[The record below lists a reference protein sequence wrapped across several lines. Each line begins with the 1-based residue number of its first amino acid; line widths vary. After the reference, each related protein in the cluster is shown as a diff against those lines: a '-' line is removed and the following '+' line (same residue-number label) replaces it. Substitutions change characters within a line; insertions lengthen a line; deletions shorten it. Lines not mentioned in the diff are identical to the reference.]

1 MMNIVLLILTTI
13 ISIPVIVFTLEVF
26 LSFLPLRK
34 IKSPIDAKD
43 PAVVVLVPAHN
54 ESGTIENTLVSVNK
68 QLKEGD
74 RILVVADNCVDD
86 TADIAR
92 SHGAIVIER
101 VDHEKLGKG
110 YALDYGVRYLENSPP
125 DILIVIDADCHID
138 SGTLSLLANK
148 AMGENKPVQALN
160 LMSYNSP
167 TTKQRLAEFAWLVKN
182 YVRPIGLHNI
192 GMPCQLMGTGM
203 AFPWPVIA
211 SANIATGN
219 IVEDVKMGLD
229 MAAAGYAPI
238 FCPDARVISSFPDT
252 FSAEHGQRKRW
263 EHGHLSTILN
273 EVPEGIVRSI
283 RTINPRLL
291 ILILDLSVPPLALLT
306 IILLCMLIL
315 SVTHLVLGGA
325 HALVYFNLILLCF
338 FFVSTLLAWYTWGR
352 KVISFLDL
360 LQIPLYIVKKIPL
373 YALFLI
379 KKESSWVRTSRNKKQ

>member
-1 MMNIVLLILTTI
+1 MTNIILLILTTI
-13 ISIPVIVFTLEVF
+13 VSIPVIVFTAEVF
-26 LSFLPLRK
+26 LSFSPLRK
-34 IKSPIDAKD
+34 IRTPNDENN
-43 PAVVVLVPAHN
+43 PTVVVLVPAHN
-54 ESGTIENTLVSVNK
+54 ESGTIENTLTNINK

-74 RILVVADNCVDD
+74 HVLVVADNCADN
-86 TADIAR
+86 TAEIAR

-101 VDHEKLGKG
+101 VDPENLGKG
-110 YALDYGVRYLENSPP
+110 YALDYGVRYLEDNPP
-125 DILIVIDADCHID
+125 DVLIVIDADCYVD

-167 TTKQRLAEFAWLVKN
+167 TTKQRVAEFAWLVKN
-182 YVRPIGLHNI
+182 YVRPRGLYNI

-211 SANIATGN
+211 SANMATGN

-238 FCPDARVISSFPDT
+238 FCPDARVVSSFPDT
-252 FSAEHGQRKRW
+252 LSAEHSQRKRW

-273 EVPEGIVRSI
+273 EVPKGVVRSI
-283 RTINPRLL
+283 KRINPRLL

-306 IILLCMLIL
+306 ITLLGMFIL
-315 SVTHLVLGGA
+315 SVVYMIFEGA
-325 HALVYFNLILLCF
+325 PALVYFNLILLGL
-338 FFVSTLLAWYTWGR
+338 FFVSTFLAWYAWGR

-379 KKESSWVRTSRNKKQ
+379 KKESSWVRTDRNKKQ